1 MMLIIHII
9 KYELNEDLLDNLIND
24 TDDELAFI

>member
-1 MMLIIHII
+1 MLIIHII

>member
-1 MMLIIHII
+1 MHIIHII

-24 TDDELAFI
+24 TDDELVFI